1 MCLAIPSQIEKINE
15 DNTAI
20 VNTMGVRRLVSLEL
34 LGEPIKE
41 GDWVLIHVGFAISK
55 LNEEEALKALELFE
69 EILEAEE
76 QYENY
81 QSENVKGW

>member
-34 LGEPIKE
+34 IGEPIE
-41 GDWVLIHVGFAISK
+41 VGDWVLIHVGFAISK
-55 LNEEEALKALELFE
+55 LNEEEALKTLELFE
-69 EILEAEE
+69 EILETEE

-81 QSENVKGW
+81 QSENVQG

>member
-34 LGEPIKE
+34 LGEPIEE

-69 EILEAEE
+69 EILEMEE

-81 QSENVKGW
+81 QSENVQG

>member
-69 EILEAEE
+69 EILEMEE

-81 QSENVKGW
+81 QSESVQG

>member
-34 LGEPIKE
+34 LGEPIEE

-69 EILEAEE
+69 EILEMEE

-81 QSENVKGW
+81 QSESVQG

>member
-34 LGEPIKE
+34 IGEPVKE

-69 EILEAEE
+69 EILEMEE

-81 QSENVKGW
+81 QSESVQG

>member
-34 LGEPIKE
+34 FGEPIEE

-81 QSENVKGW
+81 QSENVQG

>member
-69 EILEAEE
+69 EILEMEE

-81 QSENVKGW
+81 QSESIQG

>member
-34 LGEPIKE
+34 LGEPIEE

-69 EILEAEE
+69 EILEMEE
-76 QYENY
+76 QHENY
-81 QSENVKGW
+81 QSENVQG

>member
-1 MCLAIPSQIEKINE
+1 
-15 DNTAI
+15 
-20 VNTMGVRRLVSLEL
+20 MGVRRLVSLEL
-34 LGEPIKE
+34 LGEPIEE

-69 EILEAEE
+69 EILETEE

-81 QSENVKGW
+81 QSENVQG

>member
-34 LGEPIKE
+34 LGEPIEE

-69 EILEAEE
+69 EILETEE

-81 QSENVKGW
+81 QSESVQG

>member
-34 LGEPIKE
+34 LGEPIEE

-81 QSENVKGW
+81 QSENVQG

>member
-1 MCLAIPSQIEKINE
+1 MCLAIPSQVEKINE

-34 LGEPIKE
+34 LGEPIE
-41 GDWVLIHVGFAISK
+41 ESDWVLIHVGFAISK

-81 QSENVKGW
+81 QSENVQG

>member
-15 DNTAI
+15 DNAAI

-34 LGEPIKE
+34 LGEPIEE

-69 EILEAEE
+69 EILEMEE

-81 QSENVKGW
+81 QSESVQG

>member
-34 LGEPIKE
+34 LGEPIEE

-69 EILEAEE
+69 EILETEE

-81 QSENVKGW
+81 QSENVQG

>member
-81 QSENVKGW
+81 QSENVQG

>member
-34 LGEPIKE
+34 LGEPVKE

-69 EILEAEE
+69 EILEMEE

-81 QSENVKGW
+81 

>member
-34 LGEPIKE
+34 LGEPIEE

-55 LNEEEALKALELFE
+55 LNEEEALKALELFK

-81 QSENVKGW
+81 QSENVQG

>member
-1 MCLAIPSQIEKINE
+1 MCLAIPSKIEKINE

-20 VNTMGVRRLVSLEL
+20 VSTMGVKRLVSLEL
-34 LGEPIKE
+34 LGEPVKE

-55 LNEEEALKALELFE
+55 LNEEEALKTLELFE
-69 EILEAEE
+69 EILEMEE

-81 QSENVKGW
+81 QSEGI

>member
-34 LGEPIKE
+34 IGEPVKE

-69 EILEAEE
+69 EILEMEE

-81 QSENVKGW
+81 QSKSVQG

>member
-34 LGEPIKE
+34 LGEPIEE

-55 LNEEEALKALELFE
+55 LNEEEALKALKLFE

-81 QSENVKGW
+81 QSENVQG

>member
-34 LGEPIKE
+34 LGEPIEE

-69 EILEAEE
+69 EILEMEE

-81 QSENVKGW
+81 QSESVQR

>member
-34 LGEPIKE
+34 LGEPIE
-41 GDWVLIHVGFAISK
+41 ESDWVLIHVGFAISK

-81 QSENVKGW
+81 QSESVQG

>member
-34 LGEPIKE
+34 LGEPVKE

-55 LNEEEALKALELFE
+55 LNEEEALKTLELFE
-69 EILEAEE
+69 EILAMEE

-81 QSENVKGW
+81 QSENVQG

>member
-34 LGEPIKE
+34 IGEPVKE
-41 GDWVLIHVGFAISK
+41 GDWVLIHVGFAVSK

-69 EILEAEE
+69 EILEMEE

-81 QSENVKGW
+81 QSENVQG